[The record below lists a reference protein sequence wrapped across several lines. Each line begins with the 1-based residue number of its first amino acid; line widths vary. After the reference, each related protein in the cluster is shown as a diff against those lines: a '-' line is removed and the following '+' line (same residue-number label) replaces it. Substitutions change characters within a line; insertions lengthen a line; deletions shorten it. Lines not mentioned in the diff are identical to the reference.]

1 METLILI
8 VYFGMM
14 PVLTIAAMVIHKL
27 GYADMVEELGGE
39 KIGFGYPIMMALW
52 PICVFAG
59 VFVGIV
65 FVVLWVSFMILN
77 AFADFIVNTVKGNK

>member
-52 PICVFAG
+52 PICVF
-59 VFVGIV
+59 VGIV
-65 FVVLWVSFMILN
+65 FVVRWVSFMILN